1 MAKDLTVLNNTY
13 SYPDA
18 GENPGWGEDATAWA
32 EAVTESLANIQNP
45 YDILLTTF
53 DVDDNITTFT
63 DIPGFTFDSSAV
75 RSFIAE
81 YNALRTDGVTDF
93 AESGIIQGVYSG
105 TDWVISAE
113 VNHDAGMQYHIT
125 SAGQM
130 QYKSSNIGGTYSG
143 NMKFKAR
150 TILA

>member
-1 MAKDLTVLNNTY
+1 MARDLTVLNNTY

-18 GENPGWGEDATAWA
+18 GENPRWGEDATEWA
-32 EAVTESLANIQNP
+32 QAVTNSLADIQNP
-45 YDILLTTF
+45 YDILLTSF

-75 RSFIAE
+75 RSFRAE
-81 YNALRTDGVTDF
+81 FNVLRSDGSID
-93 AESGIIQGVYSG
+93 
-105 TDWVISAE
+105 SAE
-113 VNHDAGMQYHIT
+113 AGIMQGIYNGSDWEITTEKAGEAGMDYNIT

-130 QYKSSNIGGTYSG
+130 QYKSSSIGGSYSG
-143 NMKFKAR
+143 IMKFKAR